1 MRFLRGA
8 DWTECG
14 PAGTLRSDERKNE
27 MPPLQ
32 PVHRG
37 ITSQKL
43 KSAVFMLEGMNS
55 LATTYFFY
63 YLYFFTRAR
72 FHFGALQ
79 NLWLAAVLGFIYA
92 MGSYCGGRCAQR
104 FGSFSAIQLGIS
116 TMFVAFVAC
125 GFVSS
130 WWLIVGLAMIGTVG
144 MSFTWPAV
152 EALVSEGEL
161 PARLPGLVGL
171 YNFIWSM
178 AGAFAYFTGGAMM
191 EKWGTRTIFFL
202 PAGLLVFELGLIVWV
217 EIAARRDS
225 DPKPEVVRPLL
236 HAEPEGYRSSV
247 SPQTFLNMA
256 WVANPMAYLAINT
269 VIATIP
275 SLAARMN
282 FSRMLAGFV
291 CSIWLFTRTATFVAL
306 RLWPGWHYRFRFLAS
321 AYGAMIVSFA
331 GILLAP
337 NPWMLVPAEMLF
349 GAALGLIYYSS
360 LFYSMDVGDT
370 KGEHGGIH
378 EAVIG
383 LGNGIG
389 PAVAALALTFFPG
402 FRGSGTCAVCAFLVL
417 GLLGI
422 SWMRF
427 GNVRIKGA
435 RSNDLAPPDR
445 L

>member
-1 MRFLRGA
+1 M
-8 DWTECG
+8 
-14 PAGTLRSDERKNE
+14 
-27 MPPLQ
+27 
-32 PVHRG
+32 V
-37 ITSQKL
+37 
-43 KSAVFMLEGMNS
+43 EGMNS

-63 YLYFFTRAR
+63 YLYFFTKAR
-72 FHFGALQ
+72 FHFGTLQ
-79 NLWLAAVLGFIYA
+79 NLWLAAVLGFLYA
-92 MGSYCGGRCAQR
+92 LGSYWGGRHAQR
-104 FGSFSAIQLGIS
+104 FGYFSSIRLGIS
-116 TMFVAFVAC
+116 TMLVAFVTC
-125 GFVSS
+125 GLVAS
-130 WWLIVGLAMIGTVG
+130 WWLIVGLAIIGTVG

-152 EALVSEGEL
+152 EALISEGEL
-161 PARLPGLVGL
+161 PARLPGMVGL

-191 EKWGTRTIFFL
+191 EKWGSRTIFFL
-202 PAGLLVFELGLIVWV
+202 PAALLVIELGLMVWV
-217 EIAARRDS
+217 EIAARRHCA
-225 DPKPEVVRPLL
+225 PEAEVVRPLL
-236 HAEPEGYRSSV
+236 HAEPEGYKSSV

-256 WVANPMAYLAINT
+256 WLANPMAYLAINT
-269 VIATIP
+269 VVATIP

-282 FSRMLAGFV
+282 FSRMMAGFV

-321 AYGAMIVSFA
+321 AYGVMIVSFA

-337 NPWMLVPAEMLF
+337 NLWMLVAAEMLF
-349 GAALGLIYYSS
+349 GVALGLIYYSS

-383 LGNGIG
+383 LGNGVG

-402 FRGSGTCAVCAFLVL
+402 FRASGTCAVCAFLVL

-427 GNVRIKGA
+427 GNCRIKGA
-435 RSNDLAPPDR
+435 RSNDLASPDR
-445 L
+445 P

>member
-1 MRFLRGA
+1 M
-8 DWTECG
+8 
-14 PAGTLRSDERKNE
+14 
-27 MPPLQ
+27 
-32 PVHRG
+32 V
-37 ITSQKL
+37 
-43 KSAVFMLEGMNS
+43 EGMNS

-63 YLYFFTRAR
+63 YLYFFTKAR
-72 FHFGALQ
+72 FHFGTLQ

-92 MGSYCGGRCAQR
+92 LGSYWGGRYAQR
-104 FGSFSAIQLGIS
+104 LGYFSSIRLGIS
-116 TMFVAFVAC
+116 TMLVAFVTC
-125 GFVSS
+125 GLVAS

-269 VIATIP
+269 VIATMP

-282 FSRMLAGFV
+282 FSRMLAGFL
-291 CSIWLFTRTATFVAL
+291 CSIWLFTRTAAFVAL
-306 RLWPGWHYRFRFLAS
+306 RLWPGWHYRFRFLAM
-321 AYGAMIVSFA
+321 AYGLMIVSFA

-337 NPWMLVPAEMLF
+337 NPWVLVPAEMLF
-349 GAALGLIYYSS
+349 GLGLGLIYYSS

-383 LGNGIG
+383 LGNGVG
-389 PAVAALALTFFPG
+389 PTVAALALTFFPG
-402 FRGSGTCAVCAFLVL
+402 FRGSGTLAVCAFLVL
-417 GLLGI
+417 GLAGLF
-422 SWMRF
+422 WLRF
-427 GNVRIKGA
+427 GKWRLQGA
-435 RSNDLAPPDR
+435 RSNER
-445 L
+445 SV

>member
-1 MRFLRGA
+1 MNRA
-8 DWTECG
+8 SS
-14 PAGTLRSDERKNE
+14 PATKEKNE
-27 MPPLQ
+27 MSSLQ

-37 ITSQKL
+37 ITSPIL
-43 KSAVFMLEGMNS
+43 KSAVLAVEALNS

-63 YLYFFTRAR
+63 YLYFFTKAR
-72 FHFGALQ
+72 FQFGALQ
-79 NLWLAAVLGFIYA
+79 NLWLAALLGFLYA
-92 MGSYCGGRCAQR
+92 FGSYCGGRYAQK
-104 FGSFSAIQLGIS
+104 FGYFSSIEIGIS
-116 TMFVAFVAC
+116 TMLVAFLMCAFVAP
-125 GFVSS
+125 

-161 PARLPGLVGL
+161 PARLPAMVGL

-202 PAGLLVFELGLIVWV
+202 PAGLLAIELGLIVWV
-217 EIAARRDS
+217 EIASRRHFA
-225 DPKPEVVRPLL
+225 PKPEVVWPML
-236 HAEPEGYRSSV
+236 HAELTGYKSSV

-269 VIATIP
+269 VVATIP

-306 RLWPGWHYRFRFLAS
+306 RFWPGWHYRFCFLAS
-321 AYGAMIVSFA
+321 AYGAMILSFA

-337 NPWMLVPAEMLF
+337 NPWMLVPAEILF
-349 GAALGLIYYSS
+349 GVALGLIYYSS

-383 LGNGIG
+383 LGNGMG
-389 PAVAALALTFFPG
+389 PAIAALALTFFPG
-402 FRGSGTCAVCAFLVL
+402 FRGSGTCAVCAFMVL
-417 GLLGI
+417 GLVGI

-427 GNVRIKGA
+427 GTFRIKGA
-435 RSNDLAPPDR
+435 RGTNLASPDR

>member
-1 MRFLRGA
+1 M
-8 DWTECG
+8 
-14 PAGTLRSDERKNE
+14 
-27 MPPLQ
+27 
-32 PVHRG
+32 V
-37 ITSQKL
+37 
-43 KSAVFMLEGMNS
+43 EGMNS

-63 YLYFFTRAR
+63 YLYFFTKAR
-72 FHFGALQ
+72 FHFGTLQ

-92 MGSYCGGRCAQR
+92 LGSYWGGRYAQR
-104 FGSFSAIQLGIS
+104 LGYFSSIRLGIS
-116 TMFVAFVAC
+116 TMLVAFVTC
-125 GFVSS
+125 GLVAS

-152 EALVSEGEL
+152 EALISEGEL
-161 PARLPGLVGL
+161 PARLPGMVGL

-191 EKWGTRTIFFL
+191 EKWGSRTIFFL
-202 PAGLLVFELGLIVWV
+202 PAALLVIELGLMVWV
-217 EIAARRDS
+217 EVAARRHCA
-225 DPKPEVVRPLL
+225 PEAEVVRPLL
-236 HAEPEGYRSSV
+236 HAEPEGYKSSV

-256 WVANPMAYLAINT
+256 WLANPMAYLAINT
-269 VIATIP
+269 VVATIP

-282 FSRMLAGFV
+282 FSRMMAGFV

-321 AYGAMIVSFA
+321 AYGVMIVSFA

-337 NPWMLVPAEMLF
+337 NLWMLVAAEMLF
-349 GAALGLIYYSS
+349 GVALGLIYYSS

-383 LGNGIG
+383 LGNGVG
-389 PAVAALALTFFPG
+389 PAVAALSLTFFPG
-402 FRGSGTCAVCAFLVL
+402 FRASGTFAVCAFLVL

-427 GNVRIKGA
+427 GNCRIKGA
-435 RSNDLAPPDR
+435 RSNDLASPDR

>member
-1 MRFLRGA
+1 
-8 DWTECG
+8 
-14 PAGTLRSDERKNE
+14 
-27 MPPLQ
+27 
-32 PVHRG
+32 
-37 ITSQKL
+37 
-43 KSAVFMLEGMNS
+43 MNS

-63 YLYFFTRAR
+63 YLYFITEAR
-72 FHFGALQ
+72 FHFGTLQ
-79 NLWLAAVLGFIYA
+79 NLWLAAVLGFLYA
-92 MGSYCGGRCAQR
+92 FGSYWGGRYAQK
-104 FGSFSAIQLGIS
+104 FGYFSSIQFGIS
-116 TMFVAFVAC
+116 TMLAAFVTC
-125 GFVSS
+125 GFVDS
-130 WWLIVGLAMIGTVG
+130 WYLIVGLAMVGTVG

-171 YNFIWSM
+171 YNFIWSVT
-178 AGAFAYFTGGAMM
+178 GALAYFTGGAMM
-191 EKWGTRTIFFL
+191 EKWGARTIFFL
-202 PAGLLVFELGLIVWV
+202 PAALLAIELGLIVWV
-217 EIAARRDS
+217 EIAAPLQSAPES
-225 DPKPEVVRPLL
+225 DAVRPLL
-236 HAEPEGYRSSV
+236 HAEPEGYKSSV

-282 FSRMLAGFV
+282 FSRMMAGFI

-306 RLWPGWHYRFRFLAS
+306 RIWPGWHYRFRFLAL
-321 AYGAMIVSFA
+321 AYGVMIVSFA

-349 GAALGLIYYSS
+349 GVALGLIYYSS

-383 LGNGIG
+383 LGNGMG
-389 PAVAALALTFFPG
+389 PAIAALALTLFPG
-402 FRGSGTCAVCAFLVL
+402 FRASGTCAVCAFLVL

-422 SWMRF
+422 SWMRL
-427 GNVRIKGA
+427 GNFRLKRAG
-435 RSNDLAPPDR
+435 SNDLSV
-445 L
+445 